1 MNSVLLYLVG
11 KKICSWRKYLLS
23 VDNCKALTQTL
34 IWDLHLM
41 CWLRFWPGLSY
52 ERFWFHHCRKM
63 QDFRIQDSDLSS
75 AQSMAPHVAKYAS
88 WWNSSGS
95 QIEQSFVSKNLS
107 LNITPNQLG
116 QNVKQMVFQ
125 FQDRDSSSTQST
137 SQSYHEAASV
147 GSIISSQSGN
157 QWHSLPLL
165 IYGFENNG
173 KFRCYP
179 EVDESRGKE

>member
-1 MNSVLLYLVG
+1 
-11 KKICSWRKYLLS
+11 
-23 VDNCKALTQTL
+23 
-34 IWDLHLM
+34 
-41 CWLRFWPGLSY
+41 
-52 ERFWFHHCRKM
+52 M

-75 AQSMAPHVAKYAS
+75 AQSMAPYVAKYAS

-157 QWHSLPLL
+157 Q
-165 IYGFENNG
+165 
-173 KFRCYP
+173 
-179 EVDESRGKE
+179 